1 MVTIVVEGKTDREF
15 LQDFISKTFDV
26 AKEKYNFKIFD
37 GKDNIFKLSHK
48 YYEEIEKELDTID
61 KILIAVDA
69 DDPKDK
75 CPIRGYE
82 ETEQKLKE
90 HIEDLDFNIPV
101 DYFIFSDDEQRG
113 YLESF
118 LLSVLDE
125 EQKACINTFKD
136 CFAYDLSDKWVYNS
150 FYKHNDHPFDFSH
163 SNFDELKQK
172 LQNLFNEGTIDDN
185 TTSN

>member
-1 MVTIVVEGKTDREF
+1 MVVIIVEGHSDREF
-15 LQDFISKTFDV
+15 LQDFISKTFNI
-26 AKEKYNFKIFD
+26 AKEKYEFKVFD
-37 GKDNIFKLSHK
+37 GKDNIFKLNHF
-48 YYEEIEKELDTID
+48 YYDEIEKELDLIE
-61 KILIAVDA
+61 KILIVVDA

-90 HIEDLDFNIPV
+90 LINNLGFSVPI
-101 DYFIFSDDEQRG
+101 DYFIFCDEDKKG

-125 EQKACINTFKD
+125 EQKDCIKNFKD
-136 CFAYDLSDKWVYNS
+136 CFAYNLSDKWVYNS

-172 LQNLFNEGTIDDN
+172 LQTLFEGI
-185 TTSN
+185 